1 MMSGLTKDEREWL
14 RSAAE
19 CGAANQALLVAH
31 TDQMKVL
38 FEQQAIHA
46 NAITVIGTKQD
57 LCQQRNDPGNKSE
70 RNAVWV
76 ACGGVAIALMSM
88 LWQCVELFK

>member
-1 MMSGLTKDEREWL
+1 MRRTQQGFAGD
-14 RSAAE
+14 
-19 CGAANQALLVAH
+19 AH
-31 TDQMKVL
+31 EADVDTL
-38 FEQQAIHA
+38 FEQQALNA
-46 NAITVIGTKQD
+46 TAITIIGTKQE

-88 LWQCVELFK
+88 LWQLVEYIK

>member
-1 MMSGLTKDEREWL
+1 MSGLSKDEREWL

-19 CGAANQALLVAH
+19 CGAANQALLVEHAGH
-31 TDQMKVL
+31 MKTL
-38 FEQQAIHA
+38 FEQQAVHA
-46 NAITVIGTKQD
+46 NAITVISTKQD
-57 LCQQRNDPGNKSE
+57 LCQQRNNPGNKSE

-88 LWQCVELFK
+88 LWQFVEYFK